1 MVIQLHPATN
11 HQELL
16 GSNINRH
23 RKQTIQKDEA
33 QEHKYFFKK

>member
-1 MVIQLHPATN
+1 
-11 HQELL
+11 LL

-33 QEHKYFFKK
+33 QEHKYFLKKWSNENPKL